1 MMNVD
6 EGIVCLHGMLKS
18 KFCQQIIKVS
28 DKLCTERIKTK
39 GGDTEYRKGIG
50 HILDRRSL
58 RDQIY
63 FQIIHAQ
70 IKSFINHYT
79 LKFPHSRVDNLSE
92 IQLLKYN
99 PGGKYD
105 VHTDSMRGG
114 LRHISLI
121 MNLNENYN
129 GGDLVFFD
137 NKNNETKRIELKEGS
152 VVMFPSNFLYPHKIE
167 PITKGT
173 RYSIVAWLT

>member
-1 MMNVD
+1 
-6 EGIVCLHGMLKS
+6 
-18 KFCQQIIKVS
+18 
-28 DKLCTERIKTK
+28 
-39 GGDTEYRKGIG
+39 
-50 HILDRRSL
+50 
-58 RDQIY
+58 
-63 FQIIHAQ
+63 
-70 IKSFINHYT
+70 
-79 LKFPHSRVDNLSE
+79 
-92 IQLLKYN
+92 
-99 PGGKYD
+99 
-105 VHTDSMRGG
+105 MRGG